1 MVRAL
6 KIAGS
11 ASPNS
16 TSTTVPATCTTLPM
30 FMSSSLLERSTGLAA
45 GDVEQFRGDA
55 SLAPRVVFERQ
66 VFDQT
71 LRVVGGV
78 LHRYHPRALLARLR
92 VKEDEEER
100 DTEIPREQ
108 VREKGRRVR
117 LEQALARIRGLQLH
131 AGNLH
136 ACDFAHGEEA
146 ERDRFLGQ

>member
-78 LHRYHPRALLARLR
+78 LHRHHPRALLARFR
-92 VKEDEEER
+92 VEENEEQR
-100 DTEIPREQ
+100 DIQKPGEEGS
-108 VREKGRRVR
+108 EKGPPVR
-117 LEQALARIRGLQLH
+117 LEQALASVRGLQLH
-131 AGNLH
+131 ARNFQ

-146 ERDRFLGQ
+146 ERDWFVG